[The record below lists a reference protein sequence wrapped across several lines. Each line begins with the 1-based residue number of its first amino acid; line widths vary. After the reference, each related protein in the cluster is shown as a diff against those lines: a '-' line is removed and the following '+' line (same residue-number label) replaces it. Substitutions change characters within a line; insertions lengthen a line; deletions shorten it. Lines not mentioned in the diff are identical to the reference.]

1 MMLQWGVDIRL
12 SEAALVGTRRITT
25 LADGLQFQ
33 SREGVVDVMMKRRR
47 GGEKEEPPG
56 EGRL

>member
-12 SEAALVGTRRITT
+12 SEAVLVGTRRITT